1 MTLSTSL
8 LPLFLGWYSSYLLAK
23 QYGGTYQIGVN
34 STKQSDH
41 QSHPVTIKPII
52 LSHSLSQ
59 SHLLPGVVGALDG
72 LPQVDLPGGL
82 ALEALVRRVALPQ
95 ALDQARRSR
104 DLMQPRVSES
114 VLLHNFARHERVPFK
129 CKSYATLQ
137 STVLGLS
144 PYPEGLRRSGYD
156 IQ

>member
-1 MTLSTSL
+1 MSTLTDGMVHIVATYLPSSMAEHIKSESTQHTVRPPEPTL
-8 LPLFLGWYSSYLLAK
+8 LP
-23 QYGGTYQIGVN
+23 
-34 STKQSDH
+34 
-41 QSHPVTIKPII
+41 
-52 LSHSLSQ
+52 LSQ

-82 ALEALVRRVALPQ
+82 ALEALVRRVALPE

-114 VLLHNFARHERVPFK
+114 VLLQNFARHERTPFK
-129 CKSYATLQ
+129 CKSFATLQ

-144 PYPEGLRRSGYD
+144 LYFEKPRRRGYD
-156 IQ
+156 IPRKFG